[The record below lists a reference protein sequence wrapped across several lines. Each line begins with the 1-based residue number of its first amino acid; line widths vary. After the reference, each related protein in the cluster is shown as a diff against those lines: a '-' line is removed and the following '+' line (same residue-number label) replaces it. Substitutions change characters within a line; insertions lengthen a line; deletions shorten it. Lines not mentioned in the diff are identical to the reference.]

1 MRMSWSECSNY
12 MSELKNLCKFLWIHD
27 PCLKL
32 LCDRAARHWN
42 FWTRSWGRHRG
53 ASCLANYC
61 CSVVL
66 SNLLKFLGN
75 HGSCCKC
82 IEHFD
87 LIVSLSA
94 TLNCRHCF
102 AVVELILVRF
112 LSGGFEAC
120 TQRLRRCANVIL
132 CKSFISPQR
141 KFILTHQTHD
151 LCNQRMSWLVLRSLR
166 EKTCTNTCIYYN

>member
-1 MRMSWSECSNY
+1 MLLVIGTSEPEVEVAVGELAAWLISVARLFCQTYWNSWEIMLQMY
-12 MSELKNLCKFLWIHD
+12 RTFIY
-27 PCLKL
+27 
-32 LCDRAARHWN
+32 
-42 FWTRSWGRHRG
+42 
-53 ASCLANYC
+53 SCM
-61 CSVVL
+61 
-66 SNLLKFLGN
+66 
-75 HGSCCKC
+75 
-82 IEHFD
+82 FD

-132 CKSFISPQR
+132 CKSFSSPQW

-166 EKTCTNTCIYYN
+166 EKTCSNTSIYYN